1 MIVGWILFFSL
12 VQSSW
17 NYQLQPPGY
26 NPWNDLVEKI
36 VGSHLPGY
44 TTTVQPPT
52 TTEKDLSLIHYITKT
67 IDNIRKEMINGNGTM
82 GMPKMDP
89 WTFEKSKLNME

>member
-17 NYQLQPPGY
+17 NYQLQPPEN
-26 NPWNDLVEKI
+26 NPWEDLVKRI

-52 TTEKDLSLIHYITKT
+52 TPEKDRSLIDYVIET
-67 IDNIRKEMINGNGTM
+67 IENIREEMIHGNGTM
-82 GMPKMDP
+82 GMPKMEP
-89 WTFEKSKLNME
+89 WTFEKSKLNFE

>member
-17 NYQLQPPGY
+17 NYQLQPPGN
-26 NPWNDLVEKI
+26 NPWDDFVKQF
-36 VGSHLPGY
+36 VGPHIPGY

-52 TTEKDLSLIHYITKT
+52 TTKKDLSLIHYVTKT
-67 IDNIRKEMINGNGTM
+67 IENIRKEMIYGNGTM

-89 WTFEKSKLNME
+89 WTFQKSKLDME

>member
-17 NYQLQPPGY
+17 NYQLQPPEN
-26 NPWNDLVEKI
+26 NPWDDFLKRF

>member
-17 NYQLQPPGY
+17 NYQLQPPGN
-26 NPWNDLVEKI
+26 NPWDDFVKQF
-36 VGSHLPGY
+36 VGPHIPGY

-52 TTEKDLSLIHYITKT
+52 TTKKDTSLIEYVAKT
-67 IDNIRKEMINGNGTM
+67 INNFRKEMINGNGTL
-82 GMPKMDP
+82 GIPKMEP
-89 WTFEKSKLNME
+89 WTFQKSKLDME